1 MKKLALLLTAICL
14 TTQVSAGLIP
24 KFKFGVKAGLDYQTS
39 DFKFSDALSSGYKF
53 DLKSNTGWFAGLQG
67 DLTWG
72 MLGIHPELIYSHNSF
87 DVSGMGSSVKYDRL
101 NLPLLAQIKLLGIL
115 AIQAG
120 PNFLLMTNTSG
131 KMEGVEWSVKNPTV
145 GYTVGAEVKIW
156 KIAVSARYNGAFEK
170 SKVVGFE
177 TSKDRIEDIQIGIG
191 YYF

>member
-131 KMEGVEWSVKNPTV
+131 KMEGGGCSASNLLVNGDISISNEVAGEMQRKRLECAIAMKAISV
-145 GYTVGAEVKIW
+145 GMGEEE
-156 KIAVSARYNGAFEK
+156 SLDCSQCGQCE
-170 SKVVGFE
+170 
-177 TSKDRIEDIQIGIG
+177 
-191 YYF
+191 